1 MQYLTKRTGL
11 CWRELR
17 RARQRAGGLSRYST
31 TYASCTSSVSISRSL
46 DVLQYFVG
54 GASLFCS
61 PGCSG
66 LGDAAGDLGNE
77 NKDGSGV
84 SVQLVTFTILRKFPW
99 MREVHQR
106 HWYTTP
112 WRHSTLPLSWA
123 KSRPAGAYGE
133 VLVIFDPW
141 IPAPAIRPFWLKIN
155 A

>member
-1 MQYLTKRTGL
+1 M
-11 CWRELR
+11 
-17 RARQRAGGLSRYST
+17 
-31 TYASCTSSVSISRSL
+31 ASVAIVQQCAPGTSSVSISQSL

-112 WRHSTLPLSWA
+112 
-123 KSRPAGAYGE
+123 
-133 VLVIFDPW
+133 
-141 IPAPAIRPFWLKIN
+141 
-155 A
+155 